1 MVMNKKRA
9 HSFGSIILLMA
20 LWAPL
25 GSQEAGT
32 KDKSFTLDNG
42 LRVILLERHNLPL
55 INIVAAVNAGT
66 KDETEA
72 TSGITHLLEH
82 YVLFRGT
89 EIRSGNEVARDIRR
103 HGAYF
108 NAHTGQDLAVFEISV
123 PAENAAFALN
133 NQRDILFNLKLTQAD
148 LDAEKEVI
156 LEEIRQIEDD
166 PFRFGSALVY
176 QNLFPGH
183 PYAHPVYGRAETLKS
198 LKVEDVARFYRQLF
212 IPANTALA
220 VVGDFDMAALE
231 TQIRE
236 VFGTVGKSE
245 FAPSPPAKP
254 APLPKTIEIALE
266 RDVEEG
272 YLVIGA
278 AGPDYNDR
286 NQYAADVLTQALGQ
300 GISPLLV
307 QALRGGRRDLV
318 NTVGM
323 SYIALKKAGAFLL
336 YATLDPKN
344 MSAAKREA
352 ISYLRRV
359 RNESFS
365 KEEFLGEEK
374 QFAYD
379 HLESARNELRIAVEK
394 AWESGLGLA
403 QSLAMHMML
412 NETSAPIDYLDRI
425 AAVSPT
431 DLRQIG
437 TKYLSRNEIVVVTV
451 VPRKK

>member
-1 MVMNKKRA
+1 MNKKKYF
-9 HSFGSIILLMA
+9 SLLSIIILMA
-20 LWAPL
+20 AGIPL
-25 GSQEAGT
+25 GSQEAGIRE
-32 KDKSFTLDNG
+32 KSFTLDNG

-55 INIVAAVNAGT
+55 VNIVAAVNAGT
-66 KDETEA
+66 KDETGA
-72 TSGITHLLEH
+72 TGGITHLLEH

-89 EIRSGNEVARDIRR
+89 EIRTGKEVAGDIRR

-108 NAHTGQDLAVFEISV
+108 NAHTGQDLTLFEISV
-123 PAENAAFALN
+123 PAENTVFALR

-156 LEEIRQIEDD
+156 LEEIKQIEDD

-183 PYAHPVYGRAETLKS
+183 PYANPVYGRVES
-198 LKVEDVARFYRQLF
+198 LKAMRSEDVERFYRRLF
-212 IPANTALA
+212 VPANTALA

-231 TQIRE
+231 TQIGE
-236 VFGTVGKSE
+236 VFNTVAKVE

-254 APLPKTIEIALE
+254 APLPKTVEIALE

-278 AGPDYNDR
+278 AGPDYNDGD
-286 NQYAADVLTQALGQ
+286 QYAADVLTQTLGQ
-300 GISPLLV
+300 GISPKLV

-318 NTVGM
+318 HTVGM
-323 SYIALKKAGAFLL
+323 SYIALQKAGAFLL

-352 ISYLRRV
+352 IGYLRRV
-359 RNESFS
+359 RNENFS
-365 KEEFLGEEK
+365 KEEFQGEEK
-374 QFAYD
+374 QYAYD

-412 NETSAPIDYLDRI
+412 NETSAKIDYLDRI
-425 AAVSPT
+425 AAVSPAN
-431 DLRQIG
+431 LRQIG
-437 TKYLSRNEIVVVTV
+437 AKYLSRGEFVVVTV
-451 VPRKK
+451 LPRKK